1 MLCFHVMIFIRIL
14 VFSSFSM
21 VCYVLMIFECYQC
34 HDSPLLWSAG
44 MFHAYALWM
53 LSCHHYL
60 IIILLCFDLLESF
73 FWYAML
79 CYAICI
85 CSWNALFFGNV
96 ILSWLPVHAKSLL
109 RLECYRIM
117 NLSRVM
123 IFWNASCL
131 CSRSAL
137 SPSVMLWFHESV
149 CNLILSCY
157 DLMECF
163 MIMFVECFIVVLLQ
177 CSQLFASHVMI

>member
-1 MLCFHVMIFIRIL
+1 MLC
-14 VFSSFSM
+14 
-21 VCYVLMIFECYQC
+21 
-34 HDSPLLWSAG
+34 
-44 MFHAYALWM
+44 AYDLWM
-53 LSCHHYL
+53 LSMSWFSFVMICWNAPCLCSWNAIMTSLSHSNSL
-60 IIILLCFDLLESF
+60 IFWSVGIF
-73 FWYAML
+73 FLYAML

-85 CSWNALFFGNV
+85 CSCNALFFGNV
-96 ILSWLPVHAKSLL
+96 ILSWLPVHTKSLM

-123 IFWNASCL
+123 IFRNASCL

-137 SPSVMLWFHESV
+137 SPSDMLWFHESL

-163 MIMFVECFIVVLLQ
+163 MLMLLECFIVVLLQ